1 MQEWVGKHKWWL
13 AGGAAV
19 FVVLY
24 YLFSSSGSS
33 GAAASGGVQYVQT
46 GPSDA
51 VQTAAIAQGTQLA
64 LAQAQ
69 ATVAAQG
76 TQAQFSYGLASLK
89 SSDYQTSVAG
99 SVASEQAQLN
109 AGVATHT
116 SDTNLAATAAGI
128 SGQVQVAGFQ
138 ADTTRYVTQQNDIVQ
153 SQQIQANS
161 SMFSAQLASDTARK
175 ASDNAAAV
183 SLAKI
188 NGDVQYGLS
197 ANNANVALG
206 QINAAAGVQNN
217 QIDTAG
223 RVAYTDIVSK
233 AQLATTQSNNAL
245 DAYKTGS
252 ADALAANL
260 ANTAAATTLYGAA
273 IDSTNQQANLNY
285 SLAINSNDAQ
295 TAYLNQL
302 IQLKANKKDTSGLP
316 GTGPVQY
323 QPYNPGNSAAAI
335 LNGIANIGKAVVPA
349 IFG

>member
-1 MQEWVGKHKWWL
+1 MQEWVVKHKWWL
-13 AGGAAV
+13 AGGAAA

-24 YLFSSSGSS
+24 YLFSSSSS
-33 GAAASGGVQYVQT
+33 QTASGGGVQYVQT

-76 TQAQFSYGLASLK
+76 TQAQLNYGLATLK

-99 SVASEQAQLN
+99 NVASQQAQLN

-128 SGQVQVAGFQ
+128 AGQVQVAGFQ

-153 SQQIQANS
+153 AQQIQANS

-223 RVAYTDIVSK
+223 RVAYTDIVT
-233 AQLATTQSNNAL
+233 AGQVATTQSNNAL

-252 ADALAANL
+252 ADALTANL

-273 IDSTNQQANLNY
+273 IDSANQQANLNY

-323 QPYNPGNSAAAI
+323 APINPYNSAGAI
-335 LNGIANIGKAVVPA
+335 LNGIANIAKSVVPA
-349 IFG
+349 VFG